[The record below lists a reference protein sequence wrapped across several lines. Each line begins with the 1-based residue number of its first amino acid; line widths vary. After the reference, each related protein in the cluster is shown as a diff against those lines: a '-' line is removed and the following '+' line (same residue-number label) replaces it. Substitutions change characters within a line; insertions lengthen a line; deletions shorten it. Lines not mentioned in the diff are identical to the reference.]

1 MHKIRTMRTLFIAGT
16 VYLVLAGLA
25 GAPATASLAEASAK
39 AGQDPL
45 TTLPDSYQLE
55 FENDYVKVVRVHYDA
70 GAKLPDHTHPGGTTV
85 YVYLNDSDG
94 VVFRHSTGSGRAVT
108 RPPVKAGAI
117 RVSTGPEEHHAAE
130 NTSSVATDFLRIY
143 LKTEDGG
150 RAMRRIPPTEMEF
163 TNKQLRITRTNLK
176 SGEKILTEA
185 KENPVL
191 RIPVSPG
198 MKEWKVLPSSGAL
211 WIEPGKTELYA
222 TSGEPNLSI
231 QIVRIEFLTK
241 PK

>member
-1 MHKIRTMRTLFIAGT
+1 MTTLVMAGT
-16 VYLVLAGLA
+16 VYLVLA
-25 GAPATASLAEASAK
+25 SAAF
-39 AGQDPL
+39 AGQDPIA
-45 TTLPDSYQLE
+45 TLPGSYTLE

-70 GAKLPDHTHPGGTTV
+70 GAKLPDHTHPAGTTV

-94 VVFRHSTGSGRAVT
+94 VVFRHSSGSGRAVT

-117 RVSTGPEEHHAAE
+117 RVSTGPEEHHAVE
-130 NTSSVATDFLRIY
+130 NTSPVATDFLRIF

-150 RAMRRIPPTEMEF
+150 RTMRRIPPTEMEF
-163 TNKQLRITRTNLK
+163 SNKQLRITRVTLK
-176 SGEKILTEA
+176 SGEKLLTEA
-185 KENPVL
+185 NENPVL

-211 WIEPGKTELYA
+211 WIEPGKSELYT
-222 TSGEPNLSI
+222 TSGEPNLTT